1 MKVSIIT
8 PTALHMNF
16 SASSTLDLTR
26 PMQSRTFGRLT
37 TLACAIAMVYAGS
50 AGAATDVFYYDLS
63 TGRSTFDTRITGLGS
78 TVNTDKL
85 TGLTGGTNTWS
96 RTDFTITAP
105 SNRSVTQ
112 YFMGSSV
119 ADNDGFG
126 IQMTAAT
133 LGANTPGTL
142 SASGLTFTFVNPVN
156 AFAVELGDWAT
167 CCQPTALYISFD
179 GGPAIL
185 VGNATSSADNPGY
198 NDGVTT
204 FIGAIDDSGTFSTV
218 TFWGEAAGGD
228 VLYGGGVIRYALL
241 PIGALSGLSVSS
253 AVVALNNSPAVNAA
267 AVIDATPGLAALFAG
282 LTTDQQLSSA
292 ASQTLPLLTGGS
304 IVALNGALTGINR
317 VVQARIDANRG
328 LSAGDEFLGDRHI
341 WLKPFGSWTDQDD
354 RRSVSGYTADT
365 YGVVAGVDGTVS
377 ETLRI
382 GGAFAYANV
391 SVDGNSATAPQDADI
406 DMYRL
411 IGYGSHVLDERTEI
425 NFQADVGLS
434 RNQGRRQIAL
444 TATVASASYG
454 SRSAHLG
461 VGIGRTYTLNERT
474 RLVPSARV
482 DYTWFRDESYTE
494 TGAGP
499 LNLHVRARTSEAL
512 LVALD
517 AKLTHQIDNRLTL
530 TANLGAG
537 YDLINERTSI
547 TSAFAGAPGASFVT
561 YGIDP
566 RPWLA
571 RGGLGAIYQPKDDL
585 EITGR
590 YDVEHQSGYL
600 NQTASVKFNWAF

>member
-1 MKVSIIT
+1 MASPVNIATRLICRSGDTIRLRE
-8 PTALHMNF
+8 PRGHAALFHLP
-16 SASSTLDLTR
+16 A
-26 PMQSRTFGRLT
+26 
-37 TLACAIAMVYAGS
+37 LACALAVWDAGN
-50 AGAATDVFYYDLS
+50 ARAATDVFYYDLA
-63 TGRSTFDTRITGLGS
+63 TGRSTFDTRINGLGS
-78 TVNTDKL
+78 TVTTDKL

-96 RTDFTITAP
+96 RADFTITAP
-105 SNRSVTQ
+105 SNRGVQQ
-112 YFMGSSV
+112 YFTGSSV

-142 SASGLTFTFVNPVN
+142 SASGLSFTFANPVN

-167 CCQPTALYISFD
+167 CCHPTALYISFD

-185 VGNATSSADNPGY
+185 VGNANSSVDNPGY

-204 FIGAIDDSGTFSTV
+204 FIGAIDDSGTFTTV

-241 PIGALSGLSVSS
+241 PIGALSGLSVSN
-253 AVVALNNSPAVNAA
+253 AVVALDNSPAVNAA
-267 AVIDATPGLAALFAG
+267 AIIDATPGLSALFTG
-282 LTTDQQLSSA
+282 LGTQQQLSAA

-304 IVALNGALTGINR
+304 IMALSGAMNGINR

-328 LSAGDEFLGDRHI
+328 LSSGDEFMGDRHV
-341 WLKPFGSWTDQDD
+341 WLKPFGSRADQDD
-354 RRSVSGYTADT
+354 RRSVSGYQADT
-365 YGVVAGVDGTVS
+365 YGAVAGVDGTVS
-377 ETLRI
+377 DTLRV
-382 GGAFAYANV
+382 GGAFAYARV
-391 SVDGNSATAPQDADI
+391 AVDGNSATAPQSADI

-411 IGYGSHVLDERTEI
+411 IGYGSYALDERTEI

-444 TATVASASYG
+444 TSTVASASYD
-454 SRSAHLG
+454 SRSTHLG
-461 VGIGRTYTLNERT
+461 AGIGRTYTLNDRT
-474 RLVPSARV
+474 SLIPSARL
-482 DYTWFRDESYTE
+482 DYTWFRDESYAE

-499 LNLHVRARTSEAL
+499 LNLQVNARTSEAL

-517 AKLTHQIDNRLTL
+517 ARLNHRIDDRITL
-530 TANLGAG
+530 MANIGAG
-537 YDLINERTSI
+537 YDLINERAAI

-566 RPWLA
+566 GPWIG
-571 RGGLGAIYQPKDDL
+571 RGGLGAIYTPRDDL
-585 EITGR
+585 EVTGR
-590 YDVEHQSGYL
+590 YDVEHQSGDL
-600 NQTASVKFNWAF
+600 NLTASVKFNWAF